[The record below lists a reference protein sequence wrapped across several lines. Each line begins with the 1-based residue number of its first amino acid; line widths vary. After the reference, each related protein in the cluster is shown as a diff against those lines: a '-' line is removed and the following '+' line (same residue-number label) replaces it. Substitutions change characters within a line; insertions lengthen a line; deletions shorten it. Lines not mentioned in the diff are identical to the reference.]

1 LLSLWAKVDVSIG
14 NYLPGHDGLH
24 GESEPTKGKEGP
36 VMPKKIL
43 IIDDEQDVLL
53 FLGTLLRKNGYDVCE
68 ACDGV
73 QGMKKVIEEKPDLVC
88 LDLIMPEKTGIKMYR
103 EMRKDDQLKSVPVI
117 MVTGIESVDRWD
129 FKDFKTFIRE
139 RSLPRPNG
147 YIEKPIDK
155 EQFLKAVKEVLGD

>member
-1 LLSLWAKVDVSIG
+1 
-14 NYLPGHDGLH
+14 
-24 GESEPTKGKEGP
+24 
-36 VMPKKIL
+36 MPKKIL